1 MDTRARLRANGE
13 GCGSGNPAYPH
24 WIGFNL
30 RRVWFGIIVCLSLAA
45 CTLGPD
51 YTRPKVDVPANFRFA
66 DTEMSTVANASWWQQ
81 FDDPV
86 LNDLIATALANN
98 KDVKVAAA
106 RVDQF
111 RAQFVQT
118 RSQLFPQISAGFDAQ
133 RQRLPQSQ
141 AALLPRGVSPVN
153 NAFDASLGV
162 SWEIDLFGRIRRETE
177 SARASVLSTVE
188 GRRATILALVASVAT
203 SYVNLRA
210 LDAQLE
216 IAKATTQSRKS
227 SVDVFTLRFNGGEIS
242 QMELAQSQSE
252 YEATAAA
259 IPQLEAQIA
268 QQEDAL
274 SVLLGQN
281 PGPIARGRPI
291 DQLMPPVL
299 PAGLPSDLL
308 ERRPDV
314 LEAEQNLVA
323 ANALIGAAR
332 ALYFPQ
338 ISLTGVLGTQ
348 SAQLSNLFTG
358 PTKFWTLAGS
368 VAQPIFTAGNITG
381 QVQAAEAQQQQAL
394 YTYEK
399 TVQTAFQEVDDTLI
413 GLQKSREQ
421 LAAQSRQVDA
431 LSTYSR
437 MARLRYEGGY
447 TSYIEV
453 LDAER
458 SLFDAQLSVTQTRG
472 VVLNSLV
479 TLYKAMGGGWV
490 IDAEAQADAATASSV
505 TPASNPVAAPAPPS
519 TQ

>member
-1 MDTRARLRANGE
+1 MSARDASSLLRAWLGVVVL
-13 GCGSGNPAYPH
+13 GSCA
-24 WIGFNL
+24 L
-30 RRVWFGIIVCLSLAA
+30 TA

-51 YTRPKVDVPANFRFA
+51 YARPKVDVPANFRFA
-66 DTEMSTVANASWWQQ
+66 DTEVSQTASPAWWQQ
-81 FDDPV
+81 FNDPV

-106 RVDQF
+106 RIDQF
-111 RAQFVQT
+111 RAQFVET
-118 RSQLFPQISAGFDAQ
+118 RSQLFPQVSAGFDAQ

-141 AALLPRGVSPVN
+141 ASLLPRGVSPVSN
-153 NAFDASLGV
+153 SFDATLGV

-177 SARASVLSTVE
+177 SANASLLSSVE
-188 GRRATILALVASVAT
+188 ARRATILSLVASVAST
-203 SYVNLRA
+203 YVTLRA
-210 LDAQLE
+210 LDAQLD
-216 IAKATTQSRKS
+216 IAKATTESRKS
-227 SVDVFTLRFNGGEIS
+227 SVDVFTLRFKGGEVS

-252 YEATAAA
+252 YEASAAT
-259 IPQLEAQIA
+259 IPQLESQIG
-268 QQEDAL
+268 QTEDAL
-274 SVLLGQN
+274 SILLGQN
-281 PGPIARGRPI
+281 PGSIARGRPI
-291 DQLMPPVL
+291 DQLEAPVL

-338 ISLTGVLGTQ
+338 ISLTGVLGTE

-358 PTKFWTLAGS
+358 PTKFWNLAGS

-381 QVQAAEAQQQQAL
+381 QVHQAEAQQQQAL

-399 TVQTAFQEVDDTLI
+399 TVQSAFQEVDDNLI

-421 LAAQSRQVDA
+421 LGSQSRQVDA
-431 LSTYSR
+431 LATYAHL
-437 MARLRYEGGY
+437 ARLRYEGGY

-458 SLFDAQLSVTQTRG
+458 SLFSAQLSLTQTRG
-472 VVLNSLV
+472 TVLTSTIN
-479 TLYKAMGGGWV
+479 LYKAMGGAWV
-490 IDAEAQADAATASSV
+490 LDAETRTEQSAQASTEGAGDGASA
-505 TPASNPVAAPAPPS
+505 TPASPAAASGAAMP
-519 TQ
+519 Q